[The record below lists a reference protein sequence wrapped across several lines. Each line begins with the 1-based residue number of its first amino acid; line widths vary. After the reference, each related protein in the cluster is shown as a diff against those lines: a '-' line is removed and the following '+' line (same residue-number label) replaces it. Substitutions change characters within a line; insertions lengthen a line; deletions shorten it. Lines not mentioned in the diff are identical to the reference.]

1 MTYRCIMLPSFFWLA
16 CTGVP
21 GDEPK
26 TLSDESR
33 YQIMRE
39 KMVSSQIERRG
50 VKDPRVLRALR
61 RVPRHTFVPKHLAE
75 QAYDDNALPIGQEQ
89 TISQPLVVAIMTES
103 LGLKPTDKLLEIGTG
118 SGYQAAV
125 LAELVDHIYT
135 IEIVETLARQ
145 AKNRLRKIG
154 YENITLRTGD
164 GYGGW
169 PDKSPFDAIMVT
181 AAPHHI
187 PQALVAQLK
196 IGGKMVIPVG
206 DFNQQLLLITKQA
219 DGSVKEK
226 RIIPVRFV
234 PMTGKA
240 LDQ

>member
-1 MTYRCIMLPSFFWLA
+1 MANMAMVLNR
-16 CTGVP
+16 
-21 GDEPK
+21 PK
-26 TLSDESR
+26 NDSC
-33 YQIMRE
+33 
-39 KMVSSQIERRG
+39 
-50 VKDPRVLRALR
+50 
-61 RVPRHTFVPKHLAE
+61 
-75 QAYDDNALPIGQEQ
+75 
-89 TISQPLVVAIMTES
+89 
-103 LGLKPTDKLLEIGTG
+103 
-118 SGYQAAV
+118 
-125 LAELVDHIYT
+125 
-135 IEIVETLARQ
+135 VETLARQ

-169 PDKSPFDAIMVT
+169 PDESPFDAIMVT